1 MIEGKLANL
10 FPRKTMNGTVVC
22 GKCSTNF
29 EAPAKISVIT
39 PNGETEN
46 GKPLSMVFQVHSYL
60 GKERFIYE
68 SKSGRAVCYCSEYC
82 ARKHNHRFT
91 KRK

>member
-10 FPRKTMNGTVVC
+10 FPRRTMYGTVVC

-29 EAPAKISVIT
+29 KAPVAISLMVPSGSI
-39 PNGETEN
+39 EN
-46 GKPLSMVFQVHSYL
+46 GKTLSMVVNVHSYI
-60 GKERFIYE
+60 GSERFIYE

>member
-10 FPRKTMNGTVVC
+10 FPRRTINGTVVC
-22 GKCSTNF
+22 GKCTKNF
-29 EAPAKISVIT
+29 EAPKQVSLSFVSGT
-39 PNGETEN
+39 TVNGVNLYT
-46 GKPLSMVFQVHSYL
+46 GYTLYSYL
-60 GKERFIYE
+60 QTSRFIYE

-91 KRK
+91 KGK